1 MNAQLKPNLDHRR
14 GYIGGGNIA
23 GILGLSP
30 FKTPLDEFFVITG
43 QARQNEAANEAFF
56 KRRKALEPFAAEVF
70 SHETGREII
79 ARNEHYTD
87 AEHAFIKAEVDFQT
101 DDGWNGET
109 KTVHPLAV
117 RDWGPSGSDEAPLYV
132 IAQAMH
138 GMAVNGAPGAWIH
151 ALVGLDDDRI
161 YRIERDEDAC
171 QAIRAKAVTFWN
183 EHILPMHAPEPT
195 CVEDILAL
203 YPRDSGRVVIAD
215 AAAAEDAARLK
226 ELKARIKELELEHD
240 EVADRIKL
248 LLRDATTLLGED
260 GKPLLTWKAQTANRF
275 NQRAFEATHPDL
287 FAAFKQATDMR
298 VLRVK

>member
-1 MNAQLKPNLDHRR
+1 MNAALNLDHDR

-43 QARQNEAANEAFF
+43 QAPPPTPEKQAFF

-70 SHETGREII
+70 SQETGREII
-79 ARNEHYTD
+79 GRNAHYKD
-87 AEHAFIKAEVDFQT
+87 RDHDFIRAEIDFQT

-109 KTVHPLAV
+109 KTVHPLAL

-161 YRIERDEDAC
+161 YRVERDEDAC
-171 QAIRAKAVTFWN
+171 HAIRAKAVDFWN
-183 EHILPMHAPEPT
+183 TYILPFKAPEPT
-195 CVEDILAL
+195 TVEDLKLL
-203 YPRDSGRVVIAD
+203 YPRDSGRSIEADPATIAD
-215 AAAAEDAARLK
+215 ALALK
-226 ELKARIKELELEHD
+226 DVKAQIKALEKQESEL
-240 EVADRIKL
+240 ADRIRL
-248 LLRDATTLLGED
+248 VLRDASALIDPES
-260 GKPLLTWKAQTANRF
+260 GKPIVTWKAQVRNAF
-275 NQRAFEATHPDL
+275 NQRAFEAAHPDL
-287 FAAFKQATDMR
+287 FAAFKQATDVR